1 MKISLI
7 LSTYNRPDALAVTLE
22 SILRLDRLPD
32 EVIIGDDGST
42 PETAETI
49 ARFRPRF
56 PVPLLHLWHEDKG
69 FRLAKMRNKCI
80 ARATG
85 DYIVQIDGD
94 LILHPRFIA
103 DHAAAARPNAFLKGT
118 RVLLD
123 RAYSEAICA
132 AQTPPPQCAEVL
144 QQRH

>member
-32 EVIIGDDGST
+32 EVIVGDDGST
-42 PETAETI
+42 RETAEVI
-49 ARFRPRF
+49 ESFRPRF
-56 PVPLLHLWHEDKG
+56 PIPLVHLWHEDRG

-94 LILHPRFIA
+94 LILHLLRILARRKPRSSCHLSLI
-103 DHAAAARPNAFLKGT
+103 H
-118 RVLLD
+118 
-123 RAYSEAICA
+123 I
-132 AQTPPPQCAEVL
+132 
-144 QQRH
+144 